1 MIRFLFFA
9 VSCLLYHGVCG
20 VNVVSEDCVASVE
33 HLNFESDNEEKKKI
47 PFTVNW
53 KLNIDFNINYF
64 MRASIYTETIYN
76 ENNSKKLQFKE
87 NLNLGVNFRF

>member
-1 MIRFLFFA
+1 
-9 VSCLLYHGVCG
+9 
-20 VNVVSEDCVASVE
+20 
-33 HLNFESDNEEKKKI
+33 
-47 PFTVNW
+47 
-53 KLNIDFNINYF
+53 